1 MSSRSSGLHSDVF
14 QVKGGFAC
22 GVATK
27 VAFHGVQGEID
38 AGRESARGGHVAG
51 VGESRSA
58 LHLDAAKRTGKIV
71 VGPVKSGGGLSG
83 Q

>member
-1 MSSRSSGLHSDVF
+1 MP
-14 QVKGGFAC
+14 
-22 GVATK
+22 
-27 VAFHGVQGEID
+27 E
-38 AGRESARGGHVAG
+38 ESPHEEAG